1 MSPEFKERRVRM
13 HQTESQEEI
22 FALLGAPATHGGAS
36 VRRIDT
42 HAAAVFLAGERVYK
56 VKRAVK
62 FPFLD
67 YSSAEKRKAAC
78 EAELTVNRAFAPELY
93 RGVVPITREPDGRL
107 ALDGKGEPIEWAVEM
122 LRFDDNATLDRLAQ
136 RGIDPALADALA
148 RAAAAAHAGAPVV
161 QAEPWLDALG
171 DFITQNDAAFR
182 EAGDLFPARD
192 VEALTRNSRTAL
204 DRLKPLLRAR
214 GEQGLVRRGH
224 GDLHLGNIALIDGRP
239 VLFDA
244 LEFDPLVAAGDVL
257 YDLAF
262 LLMDLTERGLRHAAN
277 IVLNRYLAETRRTAD
292 LDALAALPLF
302 MSLRAAIRAK
312 VTAARLEDA
321 SAARDAIA
329 KTAVTYFGLACSLID
344 PPAPRLIAVGGLSG
358 TGKSALARALAQ
370 DFPPPPGAVHLRSDV
385 ERKVL
390 FGVAETERLP
400 PEAYTADAGARV
412 YASLYDKTQRIVAA
426 GHSVVVDAVFARAAE
441 RAELAAIAASSGV
454 RFHGLFLVADLATR
468 LARVGTRRNDASD
481 ADENVVAQ
489 QQTYALGRVEWSEV
503 DASGT
508 PDDTLGRARAAID
521 PMIKP

>member
-1 MSPEFKERRVRM
+1 MSPGFKERRACM

-22 FALLGAPATHGGAS
+22 FALLSAPATHGGVS

-67 YSSAEKRKAAC
+67 FSTVEKRKAAC
-78 EAELTVNRAFAPELY
+78 EAELEVNRAFAPKLY
-93 RGVVPITREPDGRL
+93 RAVVPITREPDGRL
-107 ALDGKGEPIEWAVEM
+107 ALDGKGEPVEWAVEM
-122 LRFDDNATLDRLAQ
+122 RRFDENATLDRLAQ

-148 RAAAAAHAGAPVV
+148 RAVAAAHAGAPVV

-171 DFITQNDAAFR
+171 DFIAQNDAAFR
-182 EAGDLFPARD
+182 EAGEVFSARKAA
-192 VEALTRNSRTAL
+192 ALTRNSRAAL
-204 DRLKPLLRAR
+204 DRLKPLLRER
-214 GEQGLVRRGH
+214 GKQGLVRRGH
-224 GDLHLGNIALIDGRP
+224 GDLHLGNIALIDGLP

-244 LEFDPLVAAGDVL
+244 VEFDPLVAAGDVL

-277 IVLNRYLAETRRTAD
+277 IVLNRYLAETRRAAD

-302 MSLRAAIRAK
+302 MSVRAAIRAK
-312 VTAARLEDA
+312 VTAARLEGG
-321 SAARDAIA
+321 SAKRDAIA
-329 KTAVTYFGLACSLID
+329 KTAATYFDLACSLID

-370 DFPPPPGAVHLRSDV
+370 DFPPAPGAVHLRSDV
-385 ERKVL
+385 ERKAL
-390 FGVAETERLP
+390 FGAAETERLP
-400 PEAYTADAGARV
+400 AEAYSSEAGARV
-412 YASLYDKTQRIVAA
+412 HASLYDKTRRIIAA
-426 GHSVVVDAVFARAAE
+426 GHSALVDAVFARGLE
-441 RAELAAIAASSGV
+441 RAQLAAIAAASGA

-468 LARVGTRRNDASD
+468 LARVSSRRGDASD
-481 ADENVVAQ
+481 ADEKVVAQ

-508 PDDTLGRARAAID
+508 PDDTLSRARAAID
-521 PMIKP
+521 PARR